1 MLRTSTSSPDTQHRV
16 PARSTRG
23 RGSVLL
29 LGGLVVA
36 LVLLS
41 VVAFGSIVFGSR
53 SIGPDTIVQALA
65 APTAGDPEHIVIREL
80 RIPRTILGVLVGA
93 ALGLAGAVMQGTTR
107 NPLADPGILGL
118 NAGASLA
125 VVLGIALLGLHSP
138 AEYVWLAFLGAAGA
152 TAVVYGVA
160 SFGRDGATPVKLALA
175 GAAVTAALTSVIST
189 VLLLSTRTLNEFR
202 FWEIGSL
209 SGRTMDVVVP
219 LAPFLV
225 IGVCAALL
233 LGPSLNGLA
242 LGDDVATAL
251 GQHVV
256 RARVAG
262 ALVVVLLAGAATAA
276 VGPVAFVGLTV
287 PHLARAV
294 TGPDYRW
301 VLPYS
306 AVLGGVLLLGA
317 DLLGRVLTAP
327 GELQVGIMTAV
338 IGAPVLI
345 LLVRRT
351 KVSEL

>member
-1 MLRTSTSSPDTQHRV
+1 M
-16 PARSTRG
+16 
-23 RGSVLL
+23 LL
-29 LGGLVVA
+29 LGGLLLS
-36 LVLLS
+36 LVLL
-41 VVAFGSIVFGSR
+41 ALIGFGSIAFGSR
-53 SIGPDTIVQALA
+53 SIDLDTILQALA
-65 APTAGDPEHIVIREL
+65 SPRAGDPEHIVIRGL

-107 NPLADPGILGL
+107 NPLADPGILGI

-138 AEYVWLAFLGAAGA
+138 GQYVWLAFLGAAAA

-189 VLLLSTRTLNEFR
+189 VLLLSTRTLDEFR

-209 SGRTMDVVVP
+209 SGRTMDVVTP
-219 LAPFLV
+219 LAPFLLV
-225 IGVCAALL
+225 GIAVSLL
-233 LGPSLNGLA
+233 LGRSLNGLA
-242 LGDDVATAL
+242 LGDDVAAGL

-256 RARVAG
+256 RARVSG
-262 ALVVVLLAGAATAA
+262 AVVTVLLAGAATAA
-276 VGPVAFVGLTV
+276 VGPIAFVGLTV
-287 PHLARAV
+287 PHLARAM

-301 VLPYS
+301 ILPYS

-317 DLLGRVLTAP
+317 DLLGRVVTAP

-338 IGAPVLI
+338 VGAPVLI
-345 LLVRRT
+345 LLVRRSRVT
-351 KVSEL
+351 EL